1 MYEFAVSL
9 TSNVIANLS
18 AAPLQLQA
26 EEHRLRYDLG
36 RSLSVLGRPAEAFAQ
51 AQAINTDR
59 GGEPLELKIELLQ
72 IIAKALKFHE
82 TRPPA
87 PVNPSPRENP
97 NRSFT
102 LQLELQVRREEVL
115 LSPASAHKLLDLA
128 ALLCRLG
135 TREQLAEGIELY
147 TRALQVGNAAQS
159 LAPHA
164 HATRPSPGIPTIGHR
179 HADQNPRWP
188 KRCNRHARRKFGGR
202 SPWPAAGQ

>member
-36 RSLSVLGRPAEAFAQ
+36 CSLSVLNRPAEAFAQ

-72 IIAKALKFHE
+72 IIAKALKFHV

-87 PVNPSPRENP
+87 PGNPSPRENP

-102 LQLELQVRREEVL
+102 LQVELQVRREEVL
-115 LSPASAHKLLDLA
+115 LAPTNAGALLDLA

-135 TREQLAEGIELY
+135 APEQLAEGIQVY
-147 TRALQVGNAAQS
+147 TRALQVGNAALS
-159 LAPHA
+159 LAQRA
-164 HATRPSPGIPTIGHR
+164 QAAQPSAGVTDPFGH
-179 HADQNPRWP
+179 
-188 KRCNRHARRKFGGR
+188 
-202 SPWPAAGQ
+202 

>member
-72 IIAKALKFHE
+72 IIAKAMKFHE

-87 PVNPSPRENP
+87 PVNPSPCENP

-115 LSPASAHKLLDLA
+115 LAPANSRALLDLA

-135 TREQLAEGIELY
+135 TPEQLAEGIEVY
-147 TRALQVGNAAQS
+147 TRALQVGRAAQS
-159 LAPHA
+159 LAPHF
-164 HATRPSPGIPTIGHR
+164 HATQPSAGVPALFR
-179 HADQNPRWP
+179 H
-188 KRCNRHARRKFGGR
+188 
-202 SPWPAAGQ
+202 